1 MSGPSDES
9 TTPEASN
16 LSGAEV
22 PNPSDGGPDQDE
34 GSHDQLEDDD
44 PSEASE
50 SEGLDRLIDAF
61 NGAFLEAD
69 AKDDDATTPI
79 TCSPGDTMVQTGRE
93 LTDLIRLFSE
103 EESPKMSHRESI
115 ADDSDG
121 SLLLPEFN
129 EEMAPEADRTG
140 GKQEPGPFFEQPLL
154 EYLDKEDSNC
164 RDPQKRFR
172 GGGGTRVTPDVGIMN
187 SPEVNKIEC
196 QDIPDLLLENRID
209 AVNSASVEADS
220 VDDVSSSPSQ
230 SPPGPGMQPLSG
242 QRQPEQ
248 KSKPSVWRSRQD
260 VIYQLYCLPSSKI
273 RLCMESWEIRHPAF
287 SYYWYMLPLAI
298 SKSLVKIIQLES
310 AQQTLS
316 QQRNLTNKTLNLLD
330 KGLKDHRREKM
341 RQFRLNFIDQYDL
354 LREALL
360 KDDCPTELRPLAKQ
374 LNGGHQNTWD
384 AAITTMRQLSRL
396 KAPSSLLDV
405 LSFLCVSKAVVESAE
420 EKEDKSAYME
430 EFHKDLDNWSQ
441 VYPQVALMA
450 KLMWGIYVV
459 PSLFH
464 SPKEAREMWQDSL
477 LQMKQSV
484 ASLVGKTIGMFG
496 LDDESGGQMQT
507 PDDIP
512 LAPHQ
517 SSSNHPFIS
526 PSSQYS
532 TDTGDPGGSCPPQKR
547 HKGDILGHQICPDTT
562 RLHELS
568 SRDIRFS
575 TVAVTLV
582 TGVIFA
588 IVICFILSE
597 YQLPILRQIQSPHA
611 NL

>member
-1 MSGPSDES
+1 MSAPSDES

-34 GSHDQLEDDD
+34 GSHDQLEDDV

-69 AKDDDATTPI
+69 AKDDDANTPI

-93 LTDLIRLFSE
+93 LTDLIRLFLE
-103 EESPKMSHRESI
+103 EESPKMSHGESI
-115 ADDSDG
+115 AEDSDG

-140 GKQEPGPFFEQPLL
+140 GEQEAGPFFEQPLL
-154 EYLDKEDSNC
+154 ECHDKEDSNC
-164 RDPQKRFR
+164 RDPRKRFR
-172 GGGGTRVTPDVGIMN
+172 GGEGSRVTPGVGIMN

-196 QDIPDLLLENRID
+196 QDIPDLLLENQID
-209 AVNSASVEADS
+209 AVNSAYVEADS

-230 SPPGPGMQPLSG
+230 SPPGPGMQPLAG

-248 KSKPSVWRSRQD
+248 KSKSSGWGHTFIVDER
-260 VIYQLYCLPSSKI
+260 YCLPSSEI
-273 RLCMESWEIRHPAF
+273 LLFTESWEIMRPAVLC
-287 SYYWYMLPLAI
+287 SWYVPPLPVG
-298 SKSLVKIIQLES
+298 KSLVEIIRLES
-310 AQQTLS
+310 AQRTLS

-330 KGLKDHRREKM
+330 KGLKDYRREKM

-360 KDDCPTELRPLAKQ
+360 KDDCPTELRPLAKR

-396 KAPSSLLDV
+396 KAPSNLLDV

-430 EFHKDLDNWSQ
+430 EFYKDLENWSQ

-459 PSLFH
+459 PSLFR
-464 SPKEAREMWQDSL
+464 SPKEAREMWQASI
-477 LQMKQSV
+477 LQMKESV
-484 ASLVGKTIGMFG
+484 ASLVGKTVNMFG
-496 LDDESGGQMQT
+496 LDEESGGKMQMPEDISRT
-507 PDDIP
+507 PD
-512 LAPHQ
+512 Q
-517 SSSNHPFIS
+517 FGSNHPFIS
-526 PSSQYS
+526 TPSQYS
-532 TDTGDPGGSCPPQKR
+532 TDTGDPGGSCPPKTQ

-597 YQLPILRQIQSPHA
+597 HQLPIPRQIQSPHA
-611 NL
+611 DL